1 MIDVIPASTEPLN
14 TWLVD
19 SSGNFAASGAG
30 LALLEAEI
38 THFHTARSEEANSPN
53 ESASEA

>member
-1 MIDVIPASTEPLN
+1 MTDNIAASDEALG

-19 SSGNFAASGAG
+19 STGNIAVSDAG

-38 THFHTARSEEANSPN
+38 TPLHSARTEELDSPDKSWA
-53 ESASEA
+53 EG

>member
-1 MIDVIPASTEPLN
+1 MIDVISTSTEPLN

-19 SSGNFAASGAG
+19 SSGNIAASGAG

-38 THFHTARSEEANSPN
+38 THFHT
-53 ESASEA
+53 SASEESNSPDKSEAEA